1 MARFIRIIAVVAAVL
16 LASCQTLP
24 DKPLMLEDALK
35 ANVAVTLPMRVSE
48 KGLLILENVEIDGA
62 SLNFVLDTGAT
73 QSAIFKGSLDRAGLK
88 FTAQEER
95 MVHGMIESQN
105 RRIVTLPQVTIGPLQ
120 YTQKQVI
127 VLDNP
132 KSGFAETENYDGL
145 IGMDILSDYNLLISP
160 SSQELKL
167 IPKEQEIYVP
177 GYWSR
182 IELTQNPFQADG
194 RNLHF
199 LQLRIAGRRTTALL
213 DTGSEFSLLNWS
225 AARFSQVK
233 LIRRRLERDW
243 QMQGAVGVFKPQ
255 IKIRLRHFRGGQKFW
270 EDKDFIVMDF
280 ESLDILGVADQP
292 FIIAGMNLFTG
303 ETIFID
309 FERNFLAIESGV
321 TEDDPYWEERHQRR
335 LGGLP

>member
-1 MARFIRIIAVVAAVL
+1 MARFIRVIAVVAAVL

-24 DKPLMLEDALK
+24 DEPLMLEDALK
-35 ANVAVTLPMRVSE
+35 ANVAITLPMRVSE
-48 KGLLILENVEIDGA
+48 KGLLVLE
-62 SLNFVLDTGAT
+62 
-73 QSAIFKGSLDRAGLK
+73 KSLDRAGLK

-95 MVHGMIESQN
+95 MIHGMIESQN

-167 IPKEQEIYVP
+167 IPRVREIYVP

-182 IELTQNPFQADG
+182 IELTQNPFLADG

-199 LQLRIAGRRTTALL
+199 LQLRIAGRRTPALL

-255 IKIRLRHFRGGQKFW
+255 TKIRLRHFRGGQKFW
-270 EDKDFIVMDF
+270 DDKDFIVMDF

-292 FIIAGMNLFTG
+292 FIQNLG
-303 ETIFID
+303 AEV
-309 FERNFLAIESGV
+309 LV
-321 TEDDPYWEERHQRR
+321 
-335 LGGLP
+335 

>member
-1 MARFIRIIAVVAAVL
+1 MARFIRVITVVAAVL

-24 DKPLMLEDALK
+24 DGPLMLEDALE

-48 KGLLILENVEIDGA
+48 KGLLVLENVEIDGA

-73 QSAIFKGSLDRAGLK
+73 QSAIFKGTLDRAGLNV
-88 FTAQEER
+88 TAQEER

-105 RRIVTLPQVTIGPLQ
+105 RRIVTLPQMTIGPIQ

-132 KSGFAETENYDGL
+132 KLDFAESENYDGL

-160 SSQELKL
+160 SLQELKL
-167 IPKEQEIYVP
+167 IPKEREIYVP
-177 GYWSR
+177 SYWSR

-199 LQLRIAGRRTTALL
+199 LQLRIAGRRTPALL

-225 AARFSQVK
+225 AARFAQVK
-233 LIRRRLERDW
+233 SLRRRLERDW
-243 QMQGAVGVFKPQ
+243 QMQGAVGVFKPRT
-255 IKIRLRHFRGGQKFW
+255 KVRLESFRGGQKFW
-270 EDKDFIVMDF
+270 SNKDFIILDF

-292 FIIAGMNLFTG
+292 FIIAGMNLFAG
-303 ETIFID
+303 EAIFID

-321 TEDDPYWEERHQRR
+321 TEDDPYWEEKHQRR